1 MRSEILADIMSYIN
15 QSLQQIEYT
24 IQELET
30 GGAEA
35 AAEKIS
41 KAGQQ
46 KMREIVETSGLDK
59 KWSQEYTSTRSG
71 RTRDRSDK
79 SRVDSGQMRDAI
91 NGKVTHSGDTTSIA
105 MGWFNPDSDE
115 EMPINFQELGFEGP
129 NGDWIEG
136 MNSIEDTLIYIQE
149 NIWDLVKPNEII
161 EFGPTFT
168 RAGGEAP
175 F

>member
-1 MRSEILADIMSYIN
+1 MRAEILADMMTYIN
-15 QSLQQIEYT
+15 KSLQKIEYT
-24 IQELET
+24 IQELEA

-41 KAGQQ
+41 KAGQE
-46 KMREIVETSGLDK
+46 KMREIVETSGLDQ
-59 KWSQEYTSTRSG
+59 KWSQEYTSSRSG

-91 NGKVTHSGDTTSIA
+91 NGKVTHSGNTTSIA

-129 NGDWIEG
+129 DGKWIEG

-149 NIWDLVKPNEII
+149 NIWDLIKPNEII
-161 EFGPTFT
+161 EFGPKTQ
-168 RAGGEAP
+168 RDGAEAP